1 MSSGSLRYLTKE
13 GFRNVWVNRLMSIAS
28 VCVLMS
34 CLIMIGISFLCFVN
48 VQALLDEVDDQNVVM
63 IFVDNNLSAEQ
74 VETIGN
80 NIDALPNIEHIVFH
94 SAEENSRDFYDQLHS
109 VLLVDYFDDKEAE
122 TIPASFEVHL
132 SDMEQFDQTL
142 EKINALENIQYVRQ
156 SKELASFLVTLRS
169 SVSYIS
175 IGAVAMLLLVSL
187 FIISNT
193 VRITMHSR
201 RLEISIMKNV
211 GATNSFIRWP
221 FMVEGMVLGAFSG
234 LVSLGIVYG
243 LYQLILTSLS
253 EAFNALQLIKPVP
266 FTDYWYWI
274 LIGFEAIGIL
284 TGGFGSVISINKYL
298 KEKAYEEAREH
309 HRR

>member
-1 MSSGSLRYLTKE
+1 MFSGSLRYLTKE

-34 CLIMIGISFLCFVN
+34 CLIMIGIAFLCFVN
-48 VQALLDEVDDQNVVM
+48 VQSLLDEVDDQNVVM
-63 IFVDNNLSAEQ
+63 IFVDNDLEQ
-74 VETIGN
+74 EKIAQIGDSIEAMS
-80 NIDALPNIEHIVFH
+80 NISSVKYHTA
-94 SAEENSRDFYDQLHS
+94 AENSQDFYDKIKS
-109 VLLVDYFDDKEAE
+109 DLLVDYFDDKEAE

-132 SDMEQFDQTL
+132 DNMELFDQTL
-142 EKINALENIQYVRQ
+142 EEIKTLENIQYVRE
-156 SKELASFLVTLRS
+156 SRELATFLVTLRR

-175 IGAVAMLLLVSL
+175 IGAVALLLLVSL

-193 VRITMHSR
+193 VRMTMHSR

-234 LVSLGIVYG
+234 IVSLGIVFG

-253 EAFNALQLIKPVP
+253 GALSQLQLINPVP
-266 FTDYWYWI
+266 FSKYWYWI
-274 LIGFEAIGIL
+274 LIGFEAIGIF
-284 TGGFGSVISINKYL
+284 TGGFGSAISIKKYL
-298 KEKAYEEAREH
+298 KEKDYDEVLED
-309 HRR
+309 

>member
-1 MSSGSLRYLTKE
+1 MFSGSLRYLTKE

-34 CLIMIGISFLCFVN
+34 CLIMIGIAFLCFVN
-48 VQALLDEVDDQNVVM
+48 VQSLLDEVDDQNVVM
-63 IFVDNNLSAEQ
+63 IFVDNDLSQEEI
-74 VETIGN
+74 ETIGN
-80 NIDALPNIEHIVFH
+80 SIDALPNIEHINYH
-94 SAEENSRDFYDQLHS
+94 TAAENSKDFYDQIKS
-109 VLLVDYFDDKEAE
+109 DLLVDYFDDKEAE

-132 SDMEQFDQTL
+132 QNMELFDQTL
-142 EKINALENIQYVRQ
+142 DQINALDNIQYVRE
-156 SKELASFLVTLRS
+156 SRELASFLVTLRR

-221 FMVEGMVLGAFSG
+221 FMVEGMILGAFSG
-234 LVSLGIVYG
+234 LVSLGIVFG
-243 LYQLILTSLS
+243 LYQLILTSVSSTLS
-253 EAFNALQLIKPVP
+253 SLQLIHPVP
-266 FTDYWYWI
+266 FVNYWYWL

-284 TGGFGSVISINKYL
+284 TGGFGSAISIKKYL
-298 KEKAYEEAREH
+298 KEKDYDEVQED
-309 HRR
+309 

>member
-1 MSSGSLRYLTKE
+1 MFSGRIGYLTKE

-34 CLIMIGISFLCFVN
+34 CLIMIGIAFLAFIN
-48 VQALLDEVDDQNVVM
+48 VESLLDRVDEQNVVM
-63 IFVDNNLSAEQ
+63 VFVDNDLSPQEI
-74 VETIGN
+74 EKIGN
-80 NIDALPNIEHIVFH
+80 TLDTMPNIEKVTFH
-94 SAEENSRDFYDQLHS
+94 SAEENSRDFYDQLQDQ
-109 VLLVDYFDDKEAE
+109 LLIDYFDDKEAE

-132 SDMEQFDQTL
+132 QDMEQFDATL
-142 EKINALENIQYVRQ
+142 EKINAIENKQYVRE
-156 SKELASFLVTLRS
+156 SRELASFLVTLRR

-175 IGAVAMLLLVSL
+175 IGAVAMLLIVSL

-193 VRITMHSR
+193 VKITMFNR

-234 LVSLGIVYG
+234 FVSLGIVYG
-243 LYQLILTSLS
+243 LYQLILASLS
-253 EAFNALQLIKPVP
+253 NAFGALDLITPVD
-266 FTDYWYWI
+266 FKEYWYWI

-284 TGGFGSVISINKYL
+284 TGSLGSAISIKKYL
-298 KEKAYEEAREH
+298 KEKEYEDANDSH
-309 HRR
+309 

>member
-1 MSSGSLRYLTKE
+1 MSSGSIRYLTKE

-34 CLIMIGISFLCFVN
+34 CLIMIGVAFLCFVN

-63 IFVDNNLSAEQ
+63 VFVEQ

-80 NIDALPNIEHIVFH
+80 SIEALPNIERINYH
-94 SAEENSRDFYDQLHS
+94 SAEENSRDFYDNLQS
-109 VLLVDYFDDKEAE
+109 ELLVDYFDDKEAE

-132 SDMEQFDQTL
+132 SDMQQFDQTL
-142 EKINALENIQYVRQ
+142 EKINSLDNIQYVRQ

-175 IGAVAMLLLVSL
+175 VGAIAMLLLVSL
-187 FIISNT
+187 FIIANT

-221 FMVEGMVLGAFSG
+221 FMVEGMTLGAFSG
-234 LVSLGIVYG
+234 LVSLGIVFG

-253 EAFNALQLIKPVP
+253 GAFTALQLIH
-266 FTDYWYWI
+266 TLAGTW
-274 LIGFEAIGIL
+274 
-284 TGGFGSVISINKYL
+284 SVTFI
-298 KEKAYEEAREH
+298 AVR
-309 HRR
+309 

>member
-1 MSSGSLRYLTKE
+1 MFSGSLRYLTKE

-34 CLIMIGISFLCFVN
+34 CLIMIGVAFLCFVN
-48 VQALLDEVDDQNVVM
+48 VQSLLDEVDDQNVIM
-63 IFVDNNLSAEQ
+63 IFVDNDLEQ
-74 VETIGN
+74 EKIAQIGDS
-80 NIDALPNIEHIVFH
+80 IDAIPNISSITYHT
-94 SAEENSRDFYDQLHS
+94 AAENSKDFYDKIKS
-109 VLLVDYFDDKEAE
+109 DLLVDYFDDKEAE

-132 SDMEQFDQTL
+132 EDMELFDQTL
-142 EKINALENIQYVRQ
+142 EQINKLENIQYIRE
-156 SKELASFLVTLRS
+156 SRELATFLVTLRR

-175 IGAVAMLLLVSL
+175 IGAVALLLLVSL

-193 VRITMHSR
+193 VRMTMHSR

-234 LVSLGIVYG
+234 LVSLGIVFG

-253 EAFNALQLIKPVP
+253 GALSQLQLINPVP
-266 FTDYWYWI
+266 FADYWYWI
-274 LIGFEAIGIL
+274 LIGFEIIGIF
-284 TGGFGSVISINKYL
+284 TGGFGSAISIRKYL
-298 KEKAYEEAREH
+298 KEKDYDEVLED
-309 HRR
+309 

>member
-1 MSSGSLRYLTKE
+1 MFSGSLRYLTKE

-34 CLIMIGISFLCFVN
+34 CLIMIGIAFLAFVN
-48 VQALLDEVDDQNVVM
+48 VQAMLDAVDDQNVIMV
-63 IFVDNNLSAEQ
+63 FVNNDLSPE
-74 VETIGN
+74 EIEEIGN
-80 NIDALPNIEHIVFH
+80 KLQDMDNIPDDGIIYH
-94 SAEENSRDFYDQLHS
+94 SADENSQDFYDQLHS
-109 VLLVDYFDDKEAE
+109 ELMVDYFDDKEAE

-132 SDMEQFDQTL
+132 DDMEKFDQTL
-142 EKINALENIQYVRQ
+142 DEINKIEKIQHVRE
-156 SKELASFLVTLRS
+156 SKKLAEFLVSLRS

-175 IGAVAMLLLVSL
+175 LGAIAMLLLVSL

-243 LYQLILTSLS
+243 LYQLILTSVS
-253 EAFNALQLIKPVP
+253 SAISILQMIEPVP
-266 FTDYWYWI
+266 FVKYWYWI

-284 TGGFGSVISINKYL
+284 TGGIGSAISIKKYL
-298 KEKAYEEAREH
+298 KEKDYDEVQEN
-309 HRR
+309 

>member
-1 MSSGSLRYLTKE
+1 MFSGSLRYLTKE
-13 GFRNVWVNRLMSIAS
+13 GFRNIWVNRLMSIAS

-34 CLIMIGISFLCFVN
+34 CLIMIGIAFLSFVN

-63 IFVDNNLSAEQ
+63 VFVDNDLSAEQ
-74 VETIGN
+74 IEKIGN
-80 NIDALPNIEHIVFH
+80 GLDALPNAGEIIYHT
-94 SAEENSRDFYDQLHS
+94 AEENSRDFYDHIQS
-109 VLLVDYFDDKEAE
+109 ELLVDYFDDKEAE

-142 EKINALENIQYVRQ
+142 EQINALENIQYVRQ
-156 SKELASFLVTLRS
+156 SKELASFLVTLRR

-175 IGAVAMLLLVSL
+175 VGAVAMLLLVSL

-253 EAFNALQLIKPVP
+253 GAFNSLQLIDPVP
-266 FTDYWYWI
+266 FLDYWYWI

-284 TGGFGSVISINKYL
+284 TGGFGSAISIKKYL
-298 KEKAYEEAREH
+298 KEKDYDEVQEN
-309 HRR
+309 

>member
-1 MSSGSLRYLTKE
+1 MFSGSLRYLTKE

-34 CLIMIGISFLCFVN
+34 CLIMIGIAFLSFVN

-63 IFVDNNLSAEQ
+63 VFVDNNLTPEEI
-74 VETIGN
+74 ETIGN
-80 NIDALPNIEHIVFH
+80 SIDALPNIQHIDYH
-94 SAEENSRDFYDQLHS
+94 SAEENSRDFYDHIQS
-109 VLLVDYFDDKEAE
+109 ELLVDYFDDKEAE

-132 SDMEQFDQTL
+132 SDMEMFDQTL
-142 EKINALENIQYVRQ
+142 EKIEALDNIQYVRQ
-156 SKELASFLVTLRS
+156 SKELASFLVTLRR

-175 IGAVAMLLLVSL
+175 MGAVAMLLLVSL

-193 VRITMHSR
+193 VRITMYSR

-221 FMVEGMVLGAFSG
+221 FMVEGMILGAFSG
-234 LVSLGIVYG
+234 IVSLGIVYG
-243 LYQLILTSLS
+243 LYQLILTSLAG
-253 EAFNALQLIKPVP
+253 AFSSLNLIQPVP

-284 TGGFGSVISINKYL
+284 TGGFGSAISIKKYL
-298 KEKAYEEAREH
+298 KEKDYDEVQEN
-309 HRR
+309 

>member
-1 MSSGSLRYLTKE
+1 MFSGSLRYLTKE

-34 CLIMIGISFLCFVN
+34 CLIMIGVAFLCFVN
-48 VQALLDEVDDQNVVM
+48 VQSLLDEVDDQNVVM
-63 IFVDNNLSAEQ
+63 IFVENDLTQEEIEA
-74 VETIGN
+74 IGN
-80 NIDALPNIEHIVFH
+80 SIDALPNIEHIDYH
-94 SAEENSRDFYDQLHS
+94 SAADNSKDFYDQIQS
-109 VLLVDYFDDKEAE
+109 ELLVDYFDDKEAE

-132 SDMEQFDQTL
+132 ADMEQFDQTL
-142 EKINALENIQYVRQ
+142 EQINALDNIQYVRQ
-156 SKELASFLVTLRS
+156 SKELASFLVSLRR

-175 IGAVAMLLLVSL
+175 IGAIAMLLIVSL

-221 FMVEGMVLGAFSG
+221 FMVEGMILGAFSG

-243 LYQLILTSLS
+243 LYELVITSLS
-253 EAFNALQLIKPVP
+253 GAFGALQLIKPVP
-266 FTDYWYWI
+266 FVDYWYWI
-274 LIGFEAIGIL
+274 LIGFEAIGIV
-284 TGGFGSVISINKYL
+284 TGGFGSAISIKKYL
-298 KEKAYEEAREH
+298 KEKDYDEAQED
-309 HRR
+309 

>member
-1 MSSGSLRYLTKE
+1 MFSGSLRYLTKE

-28 VCVLMS
+28 ICVLMS
-34 CLIMIGISFLCFVN
+34 CLILIGIAFLCFVN
-48 VQALLDEVDDQNVVM
+48 VQSVLDEVDQQNVVM
-63 IFVDNNLSAEQ
+63 IFVDNDLSAQE
-74 VETIGN
+74 VEAIGN
-80 NIDALPNIEHIVFH
+80 NIVALDNIEKVDYH
-94 SAEENSRDFYDQLHS
+94 SAEENSKDFYDHIQS
-109 VLLVDYFDDKEAE
+109 DLLVDYFDDKEAE

-132 SDMEQFDQTL
+132 SDMSQFDATL

-175 IGAVAMLLLVSL
+175 IGAIAMLLLVSL

-193 VRITMHSR
+193 VRITMYNR

-221 FMVEGMVLGAFSG
+221 FMVEGMIIGAFSG
-234 LVSLGIVYG
+234 LVSLGIVFG

-253 EAFNALQLIKPVP
+253 NAFGILQMIRPVP
-266 FTDYWYWI
+266 FVNYWYWI

-284 TGGFGSVISINKYL
+284 TGCFGSAISIKKYL
-298 KEKAYEEAREH
+298 KEKDYDEVQEN
-309 HRR
+309 

>member
-1 MSSGSLRYLTKE
+1 MFSGSISYLTKE
-13 GFRNVWVNRLMSIAS
+13 GFRNVWVNRMMSIAS

-34 CLIMIGISFLCFVN
+34 CLIMIGIAFMSFVN

-63 IFVDNNLSAEQ
+63 VFVDNNLTPEQ

-80 NIDALPNIEHIVFH
+80 SIEALPNIEHIDYH
-94 SAEENSRDFYDQLHS
+94 SAEENSRDFYDHIQS
-109 VLLVDYFDDKEAE
+109 ELLVDYFDDKEAE
-122 TIPASFEVHL
+122 TIPASFEVHM
-132 SDMEQFDQTL
+132 SNMEQFDQTL
-142 EKINALENIQYVRQ
+142 EKIESLDNIQYVRQ
-156 SKELASFLVTLRS
+156 SKELASFLVTLRRA
-169 SVSYIS
+169 VSYIS
-175 IGAVAMLLLVSL
+175 IGAVALLLLVSL
-187 FIISNT
+187 FIIANT

-253 EAFNALQLIKPVP
+253 GAFRTLNLVDPVP

-274 LIGFEAIGIL
+274 LIGFEAIGIV
-284 TGGFGSVISINKYL
+284 TGGLGSAISIRKYL
-298 KEKAYEEAREH
+298 KEKDYDEVQDH
-309 HRR
+309 

>member
-1 MSSGSLRYLTKE
+1 MFSGSLRYLTKE

-34 CLIMIGISFLCFVN
+34 CLIMIGIAFLSFVN

-63 IFVDNNLSAEQ
+63 IFVDNDLTPQEI
-74 VETIGN
+74 ETIGN
-80 NIDALPNIEHIVFH
+80 SIEALPNIQHITYH
-94 SAEENSRDFYDQLHS
+94 SAEENSRDFYDHIQS
-109 VLLVDYFDDKEAE
+109 ELLVDYFDDKEAE

-142 EKINALENIQYVRQ
+142 EKINALDNIQYVRQ
-156 SKELASFLVTLRS
+156 SKELASFLVTLRR

-175 IGAVAMLLLVSL
+175 VGAVAMLLLVSL

-193 VRITMHSR
+193 VRITMHNR

-243 LYQLILTSLS
+243 LYELILTSLS
-253 EAFNALQLIKPVP
+253 GAFNTLQLIKPVP
-266 FTDYWYWI
+266 FTDYWYYI

-284 TGGFGSVISINKYL
+284 TGGFGSAISIKKYL
-298 KEKAYEEAREH
+298 KEKDYDEVQEN
-309 HRR
+309 

>member
-1 MSSGSLRYLTKE
+1 MFSGSLRYLTKE

-34 CLIMIGISFLCFVN
+34 CLIMIGVAFMSFVN
-48 VQALLDEVDDQNVVM
+48 VQALLDEVDEQNVVM
-63 IFVDNNLSAEQ
+63 VFVDNNLSPEQ
-74 VETIGN
+74 IEVIGN
-80 NIDALPNIEHIVFH
+80 SIEALPNIQNIIYHT
-94 SAEENSRDFYDQLHS
+94 AEENSKDFYEKNKNELY
-109 VLLVDYFDDKEAE
+109 VDYFDDEEAE

-132 SDMEQFDQTL
+132 NDMSLFDDTL
-142 EKINALENIQYVRQ
+142 DKINAIENIQHVRQ
-156 SKELASFLVTLRS
+156 SKELATFLVSLRR
-169 SVSYIS
+169 SVSVIS

-221 FMVEGMVLGAFSG
+221 FMVEGMILGAFSG

-243 LYQLILTSLS
+243 LYQLIVTSTS
-253 EAFNALQLIKPVP
+253 GAFGVLKLIHLVDFK
-266 FTDYWYWI
+266 DYWYWI
-274 LIGFEAIGIL
+274 LIGFEAIGII
-284 TGGFGSVISINKYL
+284 TGSFGSAISIKKYL
-298 KEKAYEEAREH
+298 KEKDYDEVTDN
-309 HRR
+309 

>member
-1 MSSGSLRYLTKE
+1 MFSGSLRYLTKE

-34 CLIMIGISFLCFVN
+34 CLIMIGIAFLCFVN
-48 VQALLDEVDDQNVVM
+48 VQSLLDEVDDQNVVM
-63 IFVDNNLSAEQ
+63 IFVDNDLEQ
-74 VETIGN
+74 EKIAQIGDSIETMS
-80 NIDALPNIEHIVFH
+80 NISSVKYHTA
-94 SAEENSRDFYDQLHS
+94 AENSQDFYDKIKS
-109 VLLVDYFDDKEAE
+109 DLLVDYFDDKEAE

-132 SDMEQFDQTL
+132 DNMELFDQTL
-142 EKINALENIQYVRQ
+142 EEINTLENIQYVRE
-156 SKELASFLVTLRS
+156 SRELATFLVTLRR

-175 IGAVAMLLLVSL
+175 IGAVALLLLVSL

-193 VRITMHSR
+193 VRMTMHSR

-234 LVSLGIVYG
+234 IVSLGIVFG

-253 EAFNALQLIKPVP
+253 GALSQLQLINPVP
-266 FTDYWYWI
+266 FSKYWYWI
-274 LIGFEAIGIL
+274 LIGFEAIGIF
-284 TGGFGSVISINKYL
+284 TGGFGSAISIKKYL
-298 KEKAYEEAREH
+298 KEKDYDEVLED
-309 HRR
+309 

>member
-1 MSSGSLRYLTKE
+1 MSGSIRYLTKE

-34 CLIMIGISFLCFVN
+34 CLIMIGIAFMSFVN
-48 VQALLDEVDDQNVVM
+48 VQALLDVVDDQNVVM
-63 IFVDNNLSAEQ
+63 VFVDNNLTPEQ

-80 NIDALPNIEHIVFH
+80 SIEALPNIERIDYH
-94 SAEENSRDFYDQLHS
+94 SAEENSRDFYDHIQS
-109 VLLVDYFDDKEAE
+109 ELLVDYFDDKEAE

-132 SDMEQFDQTL
+132 SNMEQFDQTL
-142 EKINALENIQYVRQ
+142 EKIEALENIQYVRQ
-156 SKELASFLVTLRS
+156 SKELASFLVTLRT

-175 IGAVAMLLLVSL
+175 VGAVAMLLLVSL

-221 FMVEGMVLGAFSG
+221 FMVEGMTLGAFSG

-243 LYQLILTSLS
+243 LYQLILTSLDS
-253 EAFNALQLIKPVP
+253 AFNALNLIDPVP
-266 FTDYWYWI
+266 FAAYWYWI
-274 LIGFEAIGIL
+274 LIGFEAIGIV
-284 TGGFGSVISINKYL
+284 TGGFGSAISIRKYL

-309 HRR
+309 HR

>member
-1 MSSGSLRYLTKE
+1 MFSGSLRYLTKE
-13 GFRNVWVNRLMSIAS
+13 GFRNIWVNRLMSIAS

-34 CLIMIGISFLCFVN
+34 CLIMIGVAFLSFVN

-63 IFVDNNLSAEQ
+63 VFVDNDLTPQQIEA
-74 VETIGN
+74 IGN
-80 NIDALPNIEHIVFH
+80 SINALPNIQKIDYH
-94 SAEENSRDFYDQLHS
+94 SAEDNSRDFYDHIKS
-109 VLLVDYFDDKEAE
+109 DLLVDYFDDKEAE

-132 SDMEQFDQTL
+132 SDMEQFDDTL
-142 EKINALENIQYVRQ
+142 AKINALENIQYVRQ
-156 SKELASFLVTLRS
+156 SKELASFLVTLRR

-221 FMVEGMVLGAFSG
+221 FMVEGMTLGAFSG

-253 EAFNALQLIKPVP
+253 SAFATLQMIEPVP
-266 FTDYWYWI
+266 FKTYWYWI

-284 TGGFGSVISINKYL
+284 TGGFGSAISIKKYL
-298 KEKAYEEAREH
+298 KEKEYEEAREH
-309 HRR
+309 HH

>member
-1 MSSGSLRYLTKE
+1 MFSGSLRYLTKE

-34 CLIMIGISFLCFVN
+34 CLIMIGIAFLCFVN
-48 VQALLDEVDDQNVVM
+48 VQSLLDEVDDQNVVM
-63 IFVDNNLSAEQ
+63 IFVDNDLEQ
-74 VETIGN
+74 EKIAQIGDSIEAMS
-80 NIDALPNIEHIVFH
+80 NICSVKYHTA
-94 SAEENSRDFYDQLHS
+94 AENSQDFYDKIKS
-109 VLLVDYFDDKEAE
+109 DLLVDYFDDKEAE

-132 SDMEQFDQTL
+132 DNMELFDQTL
-142 EKINALENIQYVRQ
+142 EEINTLENIQYVRE
-156 SKELASFLVTLRS
+156 SRELATFLVTLRR

-175 IGAVAMLLLVSL
+175 IGAVALLLLVSL

-193 VRITMHSR
+193 VRMTMHSR

-234 LVSLGIVYG
+234 IVSLGIVFG

-253 EAFNALQLIKPVP
+253 GALSQLQLINPVP
-266 FTDYWYWI
+266 FSKYWYWI
-274 LIGFEAIGIL
+274 LIGFEAIGIF
-284 TGGFGSVISINKYL
+284 TGGFGSAISIKKYL
-298 KEKAYEEAREH
+298 KEKDYDEVLED
-309 HRR
+309 

>member
-1 MSSGSLRYLTKE
+1 MFTGSLRYLTKE

-34 CLIMIGISFLCFVN
+34 CLIMIGTAFLVFVN
-48 VQALLDEVDDQNVVM
+48 VQSLLDEVDDQNVVM
-63 IFVDNNLSAEQ
+63 VFVDNNLTQEQ
-74 VETIGN
+74 IETIGN
-80 NIDALPNIEHIVFH
+80 SINDLPNIEHIDYH
-94 SAEENSRDFYDQLHS
+94 SAEENSKDFYDQLQS
-109 VLLVDYFDDKEAE
+109 DLLVDYFDDKEAE

-132 SDMEQFDQTL
+132 SDMELFDETL
-142 EKINALENIQYVRQ
+142 DKISAIENIQHVRQ
-156 SKELASFLVTLRS
+156 SKELATFLVSLRR

-175 IGAVAMLLLVSL
+175 IGAIAMLLIISL

-221 FMVEGMVLGAFSG
+221 FMVEGMILGAFSG

-243 LYQLILTSLS
+243 LYQLVITSLS
-253 EAFNALQLIKPVP
+253 GAFGVLQKITPVS
-266 FTDYWYWI
+266 FADYWYWI

-284 TGGFGSVISINKYL
+284 TGGFGSAISIKKYL
-298 KEKAYEEAREH
+298 KEKDYDEVLEN
-309 HRR
+309 